1 MRNLSTRQFA
11 LTAVIAAFT
20 TIFSAGNIFSQTPV
34 AHYPFSGNAN
44 DAVGSNHGT
53 VNGATLTTDR
63 FGNANNAYSFD
74 GVDDFIGLDYN
85 FGPFTELT
93 VSAWYKVTA
102 TSPDLQAIV
111 SSDHTAKLLHIQIS
125 TSGDVD
131 NAIYFNPGPGNLLL
145 NHPQPALNQWRQ
157 VTITSKSGESK
168 LYINGVLIDTKNA
181 TFTSITAA
189 NLLRIGSGYL
199 NGRFFNG
206 SIDEVKIYNTALTAA
221 QVLAEYNAT
230 SNNGLVAHYP
240 FTGNANDAVGTNH
253 GTVNGATLTADRF
266 GNANSAYSFD
276 GVDDNININHSEVF
290 NFSSYTVSLWFK
302 YNAPGTAGK
311 VYWSLISKNSIG
323 DGYQDAIHLWI
334 TESTKQTGGRIGG
347 GGSYEVTFGSPPAV
361 NDGSWHQTTV
371 VCDNANDEIRQYL
384 DGILISTSPFT
395 GNPFNNSAS
404 IKLGFWEAYNNFFNG
419 AIDEV
424 KLYNTALTDAQVKSE
439 YNASLGLVAYYP
451 FTGNANDAI
460 GSNHGTVNG
469 ATLTTDRFGNA
480 NSAYS
485 FDGVDDFINLGN
497 SSTFQFANQ
506 VTVSAWFKT
515 TLTSGN
521 FKTLVS
527 KWFSGGTT
535 PNGGTFSL
543 SYETNGLRVMLQ
555 NQSGQNLIA
564 QSNAMCNDDVW
575 RMATFTWDG
584 TNLRLFIN
592 GAQVAINT
600 NAAFGPPE
608 LNNRDVIIG
617 SDTRFSPGT
626 GDRHFPGSL
635 DDVKFYNT
643 ALSPTE
649 VLIEYLNSAPNL
661 ANYGEQF
668 GNIVYL
674 NGTNNYIN
682 CSGNSQNLTDA
693 LTIEAWIKVRS
704 LPASGK
710 LYEIVSKRSYFATS
724 HQDFPVSL
732 TLGSSG
738 KVGFNLSKGDDF
750 TSDLSL
756 TSTTTIQPDVWYHV
770 AASYTAN
777 GTARLFVNGAQ
788 EASGDATFTISSN
801 NQPWVIGRAS
811 QENGGGA
818 NATYFKGHL
827 DEIRLWSAARTQE
840 EIIAHMNSQLAGNET
855 GLIGY
860 WDMNRNGQGA
870 GLTVENK
877 ATATGSAMN
886 GTTFGDASTPVF
898 SVGSDQTKPG
908 SGNAISFDGVND
920 RVLTSQQTQAK
931 NNFTMEAWVKPTGTT
946 TLHAQST
953 SGTSGVGGTNRYLIF
968 PGQYGSDAGS
978 GFTVGTNGVCVL
990 EHGPNYLPSL
1000 LTWSGSI
1007 SGWTHIAIVYTNKQP
1022 SLYVNGIHVATG
1034 LQSIRPNVY
1043 PTNYIIGGDAYG
1055 YFLGEADEIR
1065 IWDYPMTEED
1075 IRDRMCRKITASDP
1089 KFSSLVSYFNF
1100 DESEGVIA
1108 FDLSGKGFDATLT
1121 NGPTRIA
1128 SGAHIGNQSV
1138 HSYVS
1143 SGLPTASLSY
1153 TNQDNLSVSYTFGS
1167 YTGQAGT
1174 HVYYVNAKPTSEA
1187 GIPNVGTNDRYFG
1200 VFSAGI
1206 SNPAYTAT
1214 YNYDGNPYV
1223 TGSNEPLLKLF
1234 KRGSNAEEA
1243 WVSAQ
1248 ASLDI
1253 GSKTLT
1259 ATGQSTEY
1267 MLGASMDDFLAAW
1280 YPMDGNALDSIGS
1293 NHGTINGATPT
1304 TDRFGN
1310 PNKAF
1315 LFDGVSNR
1323 ISFSSPWTTLT
1334 NNYSFSAWVKPSG
1347 DGGYILINGQNS
1359 YPAPPPAPFN
1369 GTSMGVN
1376 NERRLFGDHSGV
1388 ANFTSNPVV
1397 SDQDWNWLVFV
1408 RENGVSK
1415 LYINGIL
1422 QPNTSNSAPNTP
1434 AGGAFIGALTNSLG
1448 FFSGAIDDVKIYNK
1462 ALTLTEIQ
1470 QEMEQFVVDSRFGN
1484 HVKMNGNN
1492 DFINCSSDPALNIT
1506 GALTVE
1512 AWVRPS
1518 SFTTVNQILQK
1529 GGTVGTQIDR
1539 EGYQLRFDG
1548 GTSLGFTVSNAGSQD
1563 GIGMNVQPGDLNRW
1577 MHVAATYDGSTIK
1590 IYRNGQL
1597 ANQKN
1602 TSLVISHNSNPL
1614 LIGKRQDSWHF
1625 NGDIDEVRIW
1635 NVARTKVEILNS
1647 LSEQLNGDETG
1658 LVGYWDMNREGQGQ
1672 GLVVENKALA
1682 TGSALNGT
1690 TNGTASTP
1698 VFRMTEEGDPG
1709 VIGGNQ
1715 SICQTSV
1722 PAMLTNVS
1730 SAVSNGTYPVFYQWH
1745 DSISNGNWNSIPG
1758 AVNATHQPA
1767 LLSQTTH
1774 FRREASIGD
1783 FVGFSNVVTVDVIQI
1798 TGNPEEF
1805 PQEEWNIYAYN
1816 GAILN
1821 LTGLTYRGYYSAST
1835 VNIDTRNHWDQNAS
1849 PSQAAGYEGCSVP
1862 NDNFTFVMK
1871 RRGFPEGQYVINI
1884 PGHDDNIRIY
1894 VNGIQ
1899 VFEYNGCCVSHS
1911 NITAG
1916 TLDENST
1923 VEVRVIEGG
1932 GGAYA
1937 AINFVQT
1944 SLQPGVIAGNQNSCG
1959 SFTPSLLTSTQN
1971 AYGGET
1977 LTITYQWQDS
1987 IAGGA
1992 WNNIADAFNATYQPP
2007 ALSETTW
2014 YRRLAI
2020 NGSETLPGNEIQ
2032 ITISYLAGD
2041 PAIFGENLW
2050 NIYAYNGND
2059 INLGSAVYR
2068 GFYSVGSVNVD
2079 TRHQWD
2085 QNASP
2090 SSAAGYEGC
2099 LVNNDNFT
2107 FVMKRQGFAEGYYLM
2122 NIPAHDDGIR
2132 VYVNGQIVFEH
2143 LSCCDSHFNI
2153 PLGNLDAT
2161 STVEI
2166 RCTEVSGPGYAAVEF
2181 LLNPIILNYRSKAS
2195 GNWSAA
2201 STWEVSDGGPW
2212 TDATQ
2217 APTDANGTITIRAD
2231 HTVTINSS
2239 VTADQITVETD
2250 GVLMINSTLTLGY
2263 APGDDLVVNGTLIL
2277 ESATIQGTGSVVIT
2291 AAGVANLNGGGTK
2304 NLNASFINNG
2314 VFNWN
2319 GGTIGYNNV
2328 LTNNGTMNINGNN
2341 DIQSW
2346 FNNLFFVNTG
2356 TIIKSSSGTTRFL
2369 YMNVQNNGT
2378 YILNAGTL
2386 RLEPG
2391 GQFQNNGLL
2400 TLNNS
2405 TLSNGGYTF
2414 SHNEGATIA
2423 GTGNFTTS
2431 GITLNASLVVA
2442 EGITFSST
2450 GNIEGS
2456 GSLTIN
2462 NDLSIQYNITGSG
2475 SLTINGNITWIS
2487 GTINRPLT
2495 INEGRTMTANGG
2507 NDKNHNAPIVN
2518 NGTINWQ
2525 DGRLLQSA
2533 TITNNGVFNINGGN
2547 IYQRWFAEVFFVNNG
2562 TLVKNSAGTNTF
2574 DYMYVQNNPTGTIKG
2589 IGTINFTNGFQ
2600 FISNGTI
2607 APGTSPGILNI
2618 NNAQP
2623 LSVNS
2628 ILEIEM
2634 NSGSGPGTG
2643 HSQLQRSGNLTL
2655 GGTLRVIETGSVP
2668 NGTYIIIQLTS
2679 GSISGNFSTVE
2690 LPAGYE
2696 LMLSSTTV
2704 AVSRNAPSIACPTDR
2719 IVNAPAGQ
2727 CSTVVN
2733 NIDPAVELG
2742 QDYTY
2747 TLSGATTGSGNGS
2760 ASGLSFN
2767 AGVTT
2772 VSYALT
2778 GNPGESCLFTVMVN
2792 TNVVPAVSISASAN
2806 NICPGTTVTFTAFP
2820 TLGGIPSYQWKVN
2833 GQPVGTNSNQFES
2846 NTLVNNDVV
2855 TVEMT
2860 SSLFCANPSVV
2871 TSNTVGMV
2879 VNQVVTPSVSIS
2891 IPSTEV
2897 CQGANAVFSATPEN
2911 GGNPSYQ
2918 WKLNEINVGENS
2930 PVFVSNSLSDGD
2942 VVHVVM
2948 TSSLL
2953 CVTQP
2958 TATSNAITV
2967 SIIPPVAASVSIQA
2981 SDNAICAGTEVVFTA
2996 SPVNGGSN
3004 PSYQWRI
3011 NGQPVGLNSPVFASA
3026 NFQNGDLISV
3036 VMTSDIQCAVNPIF
3050 SNVIQ
3055 MTVYPLPVVTIS
3067 GSTLICSGNPVVLTA
3082 TQGASYLWSNGATT
3096 QNISVSQPGLYSVV
3110 VNSVNG
3116 CEGSAQV
3123 NVSLGPQDVTAFSLL
3138 TPTDNSFGVQEPVF
3152 FSWEPSDNVAVYD
3165 FYLWRTNQQKPDNPT
3180 VAELTGNSYTYPD
3193 YLNKNFM
3200 YNWQVVAR
3208 NSCSEFQSAI
3218 GTFSFQVFTDL
3229 EVSIVSSP
3237 ATAFAGE
3244 TKSVSFTVTN
3254 TGSVGTGIIPWRDD
3268 VIISQ
3273 SAVFNPTTATRLT
3286 SANNIQSLAPGQ
3298 SYTRTINF
3306 TLPVNIEG
3314 DYYVYIRIDA
3324 TNTIPETDETNNVVR
3339 PEEPMVVN
3347 LPPLPDI
3354 AASDVQSLSGTIIP
3368 GQNLTVGWNV
3378 ENIGNATAAG
3388 GWSQRVAVISGQQ
3401 TLVLGFLSYNGALEA
3416 GAILSQSSSF
3426 QVPQFPSAEGDV
3438 YLQVRLI
3445 PNSALVERPNATAN
3459 NTALSDQTIVFE
3471 KRLSLTPAQH
3481 SLPENSTSPMQ
3492 VMVYR
3497 SGNRDEAL
3505 TVNLNVSQSGRMN
3518 LPASVVIPA
3527 SQAGAPFH
3535 ITAIDNALIDG
3546 DIALDITA
3554 SATGFPS
3561 ASTSLTIVD
3570 DEIPS
3575 ISVSVSPAEATE
3587 GETFQLT
3594 ATRNLVTQSP
3604 LTVSLFTTKSHQIT
3618 LPAGVVIPAGE
3629 SAASLDVPV
3638 VDNNIPE
3645 VTDNVTIT
3653 ASATGFIPAQTNIT
3667 ILDDDIPQIT
3677 LSINPATISEGGGP
3691 HASWGVVQLVQ
3702 PVNTPIQVHISTNV
3716 ANQVFFPAM
3725 ITIPQGQIQQQFNI
3739 GAIDNSILD
3748 GSRTIVIT
3756 ASVFISSC
3764 GCSASAS
3771 SGGVSSQSLT
3781 ILDNDGPTLSAAVN
3795 PFVVPENQSNAGIL
3809 TITRNTLG
3817 GSAITVSIQNNR
3829 PDEIEIQNEAVI
3841 PEGAT
3846 SVDVSFNTLDDGI
3859 EDGQQIVSLTVSAA
3873 AYASGSC
3880 WVMVSDRNLPDY
3892 VAKNLIISGN
3902 SVYLNQALNISFEV
3916 TNQGFALAAAGA
3928 EVKIFLSKDQTI
3940 DNNDTVLLTQLTV
3953 SPLNIG
3959 QSFAVSHNF
3968 IPINTV
3974 GNYFVIASINANG
3987 ARNELISINNTTNA
4001 VPVTI
4006 LPDYTATASVNGDV
4020 FNGTT
4025 PITINGVTQMV
4036 NRAPAPNK
4044 PVEVYIVVNGAR
4056 RTLNATS
4063 NANGQFSVSFVPLN
4077 GEAGDYHVGA
4087 CYPGQGLNE
4096 VQDTFV
4102 ILGARHTVTDFIVW
4116 DIFVDQPQSFT
4127 LEIANASSL
4136 PVSNVQLQVLSAPA
4150 GCNIEF
4156 TPIGNLT
4163 GNSVAT
4169 LNYTITASAITP
4181 GNRYREVSLMLTT
4194 AEGTQFR
4201 FSTWFFSRATKGNM
4215 KVEPVSLNAGMVVGT
4230 SNIVEFGIL
4239 NNGMAAT
4246 GDINVLLPELG
4257 WMSLLSPAVIPS
4269 LQPGQSSV
4277 VTLRLTPGSD
4287 LQLNNPIS
4295 GQIVLTASNANS
4307 VPVPFVFEPISVETG
4322 DLLVDVVNEYTYNT
4336 VAAPHLA
4343 GASVR
4348 VLHPYTGQVIAQG
4361 TTNQDGHFL
4370 VQGINEGF
4378 YTLRV
4383 SADRHSSYDNNIF
4396 VRKGQVNLEV
4406 VFLAFQ
4412 AITYS
4417 WNVVP
4422 TMIQDEYSINLVATF
4437 ETNVPAPV
4445 VTINMPDTLP
4455 QLNFGQTFP
4464 FIVTLTNH
4472 GLIRASD
4479 VQLKLPEDAEYEF
4492 FANVNLIDILPNTS
4506 VQIPVLMQR
4515 RQVQTLSRETK
4526 CRDFAIV
4533 SFKFECGPDD
4543 QMRVVVDEVY
4553 YQGRVCYDVTSH
4565 TLDLPCFNC
4574 DIGYGPGG
4582 DGGSY
4587 YFPFKIPTAPYQK
4600 KKQGCDPCLA
4610 DFLNA
4615 ALDCSPAPNVFLV
4628 AGKSLVTGGKDS
4640 SVPNLIDP
4648 AIKEVV
4654 DKLVCAFKLG
4664 HSVGC
4669 KLNKEF
4675 FGGDPP
4681 LPLNVLAA
4689 PPEFLRAFDD
4699 LEMFVRSAFAVK
4711 NSAEEVYG
4719 QALFNA
4725 QDFDVLHGSFLANI
4739 QQLLPVD
4746 PIQQNELT
4754 DLLSQSDISQALLT
4768 GFINRWNT
4776 SLEAWGQNIFTPNP
4790 QYPGII
4796 NKELLDEYGLSFDTV
4811 VNYTV
4816 QRGLEYITDLFN
4828 ISFDF
4833 MNEYADQDRSS
4844 VCATVTVQ
4852 FSQRLTMTREAFE
4865 GTLTIFN
4872 GHGSDPMQNI
4882 LLDLEIRDENG
4893 VLSNELFQVETK
4905 SLNQLSGIDGNGTLN
4920 AQVEGSAV
4928 IQFIPERG
4936 AAPLSPKYYS
4946 FGGTLSYLDPFT
4958 NTIYEQKLFP
4968 VTLQVN
4974 PSPDL
4979 YINYFMQRDI
4989 YGDDALTEPIEPM
5002 IPAELA
5008 VMIENRGFGTAFAV
5022 NIESAQP
5029 QIIEN
5034 EKGVL
5039 IDFEI
5044 IGSSLSGQP
5053 RQLGL
5058 LNVDFGDIPGGEIR
5072 VGQWW
5077 FTSTLLGHFISYE
5090 VEVNHL
5096 NSFGNPDLSLVSEVK
5111 VHELIK
5117 GVRVYGTQD
5126 DSIGDFLVNDIP
5138 DSGDIPDALYYS
5150 NGTVAQV
5157 FQAVSS
5163 SVDGQVSLNDIEIQL
5178 TVNPFVSGWNYTR
5191 LNDPGNGLYRIVSCT
5206 RQDGQ
5211 VIPLDNIWLT
5221 YVTIPDGGEPIYENK
5236 LHFLDIFSST
5246 DPVSYTIVFEA
5257 IDQNFPEV
5265 LSING
5270 LPASGVTDTPIT
5282 NLEVVFNKPIDP
5294 GTFDYQDIT
5303 LRNQG
5308 GANLA
5313 DSTLTITQVNATTF
5327 DVDISSKTTANGF
5340 FTFTVQTAGIADLIG
5355 NFGQVGKQ
5363 VSWIQSI
5370 NTPAIIFFS
5379 GLPEIPGPP
5388 IDELT
5393 VMFNMPI
5400 NPATF
5405 TTNQLVLTD
5414 SENNLI
5420 STASLVITTE
5430 SPNNNLFRI
5439 SGLLALSGVDGA
5451 YGLTFKLTEIVGET
5465 GLTGFMDQT
5474 VSWMVCQIPAP
5485 QANAGPDAA
5494 ICQGTSYQLN
5504 GSLSNAGSFLWS
5516 TSGTGTFDNNLV
5528 LDPVYTPSQ
5537 SDILNGF
5544 VNLTLTVQALH
5555 PCAPSA
5561 TDVLK
5566 LTFIPAN
5573 NNSVSIISTA
5583 YYLCSGTLVKF
5594 TATPSNGGAV
5604 PVYQWKVNGQNAGTN
5619 GSVFETY
5626 DLMPGDQVWV
5636 EMTSSLAC
5644 PAPAT
5649 AVSNVIAPT
5658 IQLTL
5663 VPEVSITATDT
5674 VIVEGTMVT
5683 FTATYDNGG
5692 EFPTFIWMLNDIPAI
5707 ADLPVFSSN
5716 NLQNGDQ
5723 IHVLLY
5729 SDYECALNPAVSN
5742 IIQMTVQPDTTVR
5755 CPGLVVAS
5763 IHQPPF
5769 ALTGGLPVGGIY
5781 SGIGVTGNV
5790 FDPAVAGLGEKII
5803 TYTYTNPETNYTKNC
5818 TFVLAV
5824 NDLPLTQLVQDL
5836 IVTQDYDTCFAAMQS
5851 ITIAG
5856 NGTSVVVEPEG
5867 SLHVAAAQN
5876 ILIKDGTWVM
5886 PGAHAHFRIEKGNNF
5901 CINPTPVVAVVDSV
5915 PSDKSPA
5922 KNQLSAATL
5931 SDQEMFKIYPNPTN
5945 GRFNLEITGSTG
5957 SVIVEIFKATG
5968 ELVFE
5973 RKLLSE
5979 QLCEFDLST
5988 FSRGIY
5994 IVRITN
6000 DLKTSFR
6007 KLILK

>member
-1 MRNLSTRQFA
+1 MSNFSTRQFA
-11 LTAVIAAFT
+11 FAFVISALT
-20 TIFSAGNIFSQTPV
+20 TIVYAGNIFSQTPV
-34 AHYPFSGNAN
+34 AFYPFNGNAN
-44 DAVGSNHGT
+44 DAVGTIHGT

-63 FGNANNAYSFD
+63 FGAANSAYSFD
-74 GVDDFIGLDYN
+74 GVDDFIGLNYN
-85 FGPFTELT
+85 FGPFDQLT
-93 VSAWYKVTA
+93 VSVWYKVTTA
-102 TSPDLQAIV
+102 SPDLQAIV
-111 SSDHTAKLLHIQIS
+111 SSDHSGKFLHLQIS
-125 TSGDVD
+125 TSGDCD
-131 NAIYFNPGPGNLLL
+131 NAVYFNPGPGNLLL
-145 NHPQPALNQWRQ
+145 THPMPVLNQWKL
-157 VTITSKSGESK
+157 VTITAKNGESNI
-168 LYINGVLIDTKNA
+168 YINGVLIDTDNTA
-181 TFTSITAA
+181 FTNVTAA

-206 SIDEVKIYNTALTAA
+206 AIDDVKIYNTALTASEVIA
-221 QVLAEYNAT
+221 DYNGSSSIASYTSQFGNSVLMNGSTDNIQAIDYSLGT
-230 SNNGLVAHYP
+230 SDFTLETWIKPSTIGT
-240 FTGNANDAVGTNH
+240 TGNLITNRTTELDAQGNWFALVKSNTGNINFEMAEAGTPGSYAVITSANTIPTATWSHIAIVRSGT
-253 GTVNGATLTADRF
+253 TITCYINGIVQATLTD
-266 GNANSAYSFD
+266 
-276 GVDDNININHSEVF
+276 VF
-290 NFSSYTVSLWFK
+290 VRNLT
-302 YNAPGTAGK
+302 
-311 VYWSLISKNSIG
+311 
-323 DGYQDAIHLWI
+323 
-334 TESTKQTGGRIGG
+334 
-347 GGSYEVTFGSPPAV
+347 
-361 NDGSWHQTTV
+361 
-371 VCDNANDEIRQYL
+371 
-384 DGILISTSPFT
+384 STSGQNKST
-395 GNPFNNSAS
+395 IGAWAVQNAQ
-404 IKLGFWEAYNNFFNG
+404 FFNG
-419 AIDEV
+419 SMDEV
-424 KLYNTALTDAQVKSE
+424 RIWN
-439 YNASLGLVAYYP
+439 
-451 FTGNANDAI
+451 
-460 GSNHGTVNG
+460 
-469 ATLTTDRFGNA
+469 
-480 NSAYS
+480 
-485 FDGVDDFINLGN
+485 
-497 SSTFQFANQ
+497 
-506 VTVSAWFKT
+506 
-515 TLTSGN
+515 
-521 FKTLVS
+521 
-527 KWFSGGTT
+527 
-535 PNGGTFSL
+535 
-543 SYETNGLRVMLQ
+543 
-555 NQSGQNLIA
+555 IA
-564 QSNAMCNDDVW
+564 
-575 RMATFTWDG
+575 RT
-584 TNLRLFIN
+584 
-592 GAQVAINT
+592 
-600 NAAFGPPE
+600 
-608 LNNRDVIIG
+608 
-617 SDTRFSPGT
+617 
-626 GDRHFPGSL
+626 
-635 DDVKFYNT
+635 
-643 ALSPTE
+643 
-649 VLIEYLNSAPNL
+649 
-661 ANYGEQF
+661 
-668 GNIVYL
+668 
-674 NGTNNYIN
+674 
-682 CSGNSQNLTDA
+682 
-693 LTIEAWIKVRS
+693 
-704 LPASGK
+704 
-710 LYEIVSKRSYFATS
+710 
-724 HQDFPVSL
+724 
-732 TLGSSG
+732 
-738 KVGFNLSKGDDF
+738 
-750 TSDLSL
+750 
-756 TSTTTIQPDVWYHV
+756 
-770 AASYTAN
+770 
-777 GTARLFVNGAQ
+777 
-788 EASGDATFTISSN
+788 
-801 NQPWVIGRAS
+801 AS
-811 QENGGGA
+811 QIQTGMNNPLTGA
-818 NATYFKGHL
+818 
-827 DEIRLWSAARTQE
+827 
-840 EIIAHMNSQLAGNET
+840 ET
-855 GLIGY
+855 GLVGY
-860 WDMNRNGQGA
+860 WDMNRTGQGA
-870 GLTVENK
+870 GLTVDNN
-877 ATATGSAMN
+877 AIATGTAMN
-886 GTTFGDASTPVF
+886 GTTFGTASTPVF
-898 SVGSDQTKPG
+898 SPVMVQQAPG

-920 RVLTSQQTQAK
+920 VVTAANQTSAF
-931 NNFTMEAWVKPTGTT
+931 NNFTVEAWVNPASTI

-953 SGTSGVGGTNRYLIF
+953 SGAQGTVGTNRYLIF
-968 PGQYGSDAGS
+968 PQHGDTYGNGSISAGA
-978 GFTVGTNGVCVL
+978 GFSVGTNGVCVF
-990 EHGPNYLPSL
+990 EHGGGYLPSL
-1000 LTWSGSI
+1000 LTWSGAI
-1007 SGWTHIAIVYTNKQP
+1007 SGWTHIAIVYTEKQP
-1022 SLYVNGIHVATG
+1022 SLFVNGILVATG
-1034 LQSIRPNVY
+1034 LTSTRSLIY
-1043 PTNYIIGGDAYG
+1043 ASSASIGGGAYG
-1055 YFLGEADEIR
+1055 HYQGQADEIR
-1065 IWDYPMTEED
+1065 IWSSSLTQDQ
-1075 IRDRMCRKITASDP
+1075 IRDRMCRKITSSDP
-1089 KFSSLVSYFNF
+1089 LYSNLVLHYNF
-1100 DESEGVIA
+1100 DENTGNTA
-1108 FDLSGKGFDATLT
+1108 FDATANGFNGTLT
-1121 NGPTRIA
+1121 NGPTRVG
-1128 SGAHIGNQSV
+1128 SGAAIGNQSI
-1138 HSYVS
+1138 HNYVT
-1143 SGLPTASLSY
+1143 SGMPSASLSY
-1153 TNQDNLSVSYTFGS
+1153 NGQDNLAVTYTSGT
-1167 YTGQAGT
+1167 YTGSAGT
-1174 HVYYVNAKPTSEA
+1174 HLYVVNEKPNSQIGVGDFTS
-1187 GIPNVGTNDRYFG
+1187 NDRYFG
-1200 VFSAGI
+1200 VFNAGMT
-1206 SNPAYTAT
+1206 SPSYTAV
-1214 YNYDGNPYV
+1214 YNYTGNPYV
-1223 TGSNEPLLKLF
+1223 NSGNEPMLRLF
-1234 KRGSNAEEA
+1234 KRNDNSQTTWTGAN
-1243 WVSAQ
+1243 
-1248 ASLDI
+1248 ASLNLNA
-1253 GSKTLT
+1253 KTLT
-1259 ATGQSTEY
+1259 ATGLSTEY
-1267 MLGASMDDFLAAW
+1267 ILGASMDDALAAW
-1280 YPMDGNALDSIGS
+1280 YPLDANAQDTIGS
-1293 NHGTINGATPT
+1293 NHGTIMGAIPT
-1304 TDRFGN
+1304 ADRFGN
-1310 PNKAF
+1310 PNKAM
-1315 LFDGVSNR
+1315 LFDGVSHR
-1323 ISFSSPWTTLT
+1323 INFSSPWTTLT

-1347 DGGYILINGQNS
+1347 NGGYVLINGQNS
-1359 YPAPPPAPFN
+1359 YPAPPPAPYN
-1369 GTSMGVN
+1369 GTNMGITN
-1376 NERRLFGDHSGV
+1376 DLRAFGDHSGIV
-1388 ANFTSNPVV
+1388 NFTSNPIIK
-1397 SDQDWNWLVFV
+1397 DQDWNWVVFV

-1415 LYINGIL
+1415 LYVNGIL
-1422 QPNTSNSAPNTP
+1422 QSNTVNNTPNTP
-1434 AGGAFIGALTNSLG
+1434 AGGATIGALNNTVG
-1448 FFSGAIDDVKIYNK
+1448 FFNGAIDEVKIYNK
-1462 ALTLTEIQ
+1462 ALTLNEIQ
-1470 QEMEQFVVDSRFGN
+1470 QQMEQYLVDEQFGN
-1484 HVKMNGNN
+1484 HVKMNGAN
-1492 DFINCSSDPALNIT
+1492 DFINCGSNPALNIN

-1512 AWVRPS
+1512 AWVRPN
-1518 SFTTVNQILQK
+1518 SFNTVNQIVQK

-1539 EGYQLRFDG
+1539 DGFQLRLDN
-1548 GTSLGFTVSNAGSQD
+1548 GTNAGFTISSSSSAD
-1563 GIGMNVQPGDLNRW
+1563 GVGFGISAADLNRW
-1577 MHVAATYDGSTIK
+1577 MHVAATYDGTTLK

-1597 ANQKN
+1597 ANQKT
-1602 TSLVISHNSNPL
+1602 TSQVLSHNSNPL
-1614 LIGKRQDSWHF
+1614 LIGKRQDAWFF

-1635 NVARTKVEILNS
+1635 NTARTQQEIQANLNT
-1647 LSEQLNGDETG
+1647 QLTGNETG
-1658 LVGYWDMNREGQGQ
+1658 LVGYWDMNRDGQGQ
-1672 GLVVENKALA
+1672 GLVVENKATA
-1682 TGSALNGT
+1682 TGSVLNGT
-1690 TNGTASTP
+1690 TAGTASTP
-1698 VFRMTEEGDPG
+1698 VFRMTEGGDPG

-1715 SICQTSV
+1715 SVCQTAV
-1722 PAMLTNVS
+1722 PAMLTNIS
-1730 SAVSNGTYPVFYQWH
+1730 NALSNGTYPVFYQWQ
-1745 DSISNGNWNSIPG
+1745 DSISNGAWNNIAGAMNLTYQPG
-1758 AVNATHQPA
+1758 
-1767 LLSQTTH
+1767 LLSQTTF
-1774 FRREASIGD
+1774 FRRQVTIGD
-1783 FVGFSNVVTVDVIQI
+1783 YIGFSNVVTVDVIEI
-1798 TGNPEEF
+1798 PGDPAIF
-1805 PQEEWNIYAYN
+1805 PQDEWNCYVFTGTDI
-1816 GAILN
+1816 N
-1821 LTGLTYRGYYSAST
+1821 LGSGNVYRGMYSFST
-1835 VNIDTRNHWDQNAS
+1835 VNFDTRNQWDQNGS
-1849 PSQAAGYEGCSVP
+1849 PSSANGYEGCSVP
-1862 NDNFTFVMK
+1862 NDNFTFVMQ
-1871 RRGFPEGQYVINI
+1871 RRGFPEGQYIINI
-1884 PGHDDNIRIY
+1884 PAHDDGIRIY
-1894 VNGIQ
+1894 VNGTL
-1899 VFEYNGCCVSHS
+1899 VFEHIGCCDSHS

-1916 TLDENST
+1916 TLDANST
-1923 VEVRVIEGG
+1923 VEVRTVEGS

-1937 AINFVQT
+1937 AVSFVLS
-1944 SLQPGVIAGNQNSCG
+1944 SLQPGTIAGNQNNCG
-1959 SFTPSLLTSTQN
+1959 SFTPALLTSTQN

-1992 WNNIADAFNATYQPP
+1992 WNNIPQAFNATFQPP
-2007 ALSETTW
+2007 AISETRW

-2020 NGSETLPGNEIQ
+2020 NGSETDASNVLQ
-2032 ITISYLAGD
+2032 ITISFLAGD
-2041 PAIFGENLW
+2041 PAVFGDNSW

-2068 GFYSVGSVNVD
+2068 GFYTYGGLNLD
-2079 TRHQWD
+2079 ARNQWD

-2090 SSAAGYEGC
+2090 SSAMGYDGC

-2132 VYVNGQIVFEH
+2132 VYVNGEIVFEH

-2153 PLGNLDAT
+2153 PVGNLDAT

-2181 LLNPIILNYRSKAS
+2181 LLNPVIMNYRSKTS
-2195 GNWSAA
+2195 GNWNAA
-2201 STWEVSDGGPW
+2201 STWEVSDGGSW
-2212 TDATQ
+2212 TDATV
-2217 APTDANGTITIRAD
+2217 APAEQHGTIAIRAD
-2231 HTVTINSS
+2231 HTVTISS
-2239 VTADQITVETD
+2239 PVTADQITVEPE
-2250 GVLMINSTLTLGY
+2250 GVLVVNSTLTLGY
-2263 APGDDLVVNGTLIL
+2263 APGDDLVVDGILVL
-2277 ESATIQGTGSVVIT
+2277 ESATIQGVGSVVIST
-2291 AAGVANLNGGGTK
+2291 SGVTDLNGGSAK

-2314 VFNWN
+2314 VLNWN

-2328 LTNNGTMNINGNN
+2328 LANNGTININGNN

-2346 FNNLFFVNTG
+2346 FNNLFFVNNG
-2356 TIIKSSSGTTRFL
+2356 TVVKNSAGTTRFL
-2369 YMNVQNNGT
+2369 FMNVQNNGE
-2378 YILNAGTL
+2378 YAISAGTL
-2386 RLEPG
+2386 RLEPS
-2391 GQFQNNGLL
+2391 GQFQQNGAIA
-2400 TLNNS
+2400 LNNAA
-2405 TLSNGGYTF
+2405 LSNSGYTF
-2414 SHNEGATIA
+2414 SHNTGASLTGS
-2423 GTGNFTTS
+2423 GTFSTT
-2431 GITLNASLVVA
+2431 GLTLNASLFIP
-2442 EGITFSST
+2442 EEIIFSST
-2450 GNIEGS
+2450 SEISGS
-2456 GSLTIN
+2456 GNLTIN
-2462 NDLSIQYNITGSG
+2462 NDFTIQNTISGSG
-2475 SLTINGNITWIS
+2475 SLTINGNIGWNN
-2487 GTINRPLT
+2487 GTINRALVV
-2495 INEGRTMTANGG
+2495 NEGKTMTVSGG

-2533 TITNNGVFNINGGN
+2533 TITNNGVFNINSGN
-2547 IYQRWFAEVFFVNNG
+2547 IYQRWFAEEFFVNNG
-2562 TLVKNSAGTNTF
+2562 TIVKNSAGTNTF

-2589 IGTINFTNGFQ
+2589 IGTVNFTNGFQ

-2623 LSVNS
+2623 LSANS
-2628 ILEIEM
+2628 TLEIEM

-2655 GGTLRVIETGSVP
+2655 NGKLKVVETGNVP

-2679 GSISGNFSTVE
+2679 GSITGNFSTVE

-2696 LMLSSTTV
+2696 LMLSSSTV

-2719 IVNAPAGQ
+2719 TVNAPAGH
-2727 CSTVVN
+2727 CSAVVN
-2733 NIDPAVELG
+2733 NIDPAVEQG
-2742 QDYTY
+2742 QNYTY

-2767 AGVTT
+2767 AGVTA
-2772 VSYALT
+2772 VSYALA
-2778 GNPGESCLFTVMVN
+2778 GNPNETCLFTVTVN
-2792 TNVVPAVSISASAN
+2792 TNAVPAVSISASAN
-2806 NICPGTTVTFTAFP
+2806 NICPGATVTFTAFP
-2820 TLGGIPSYQWKVN
+2820 TLGGNPSYQWKVN

-2871 TSNTVGMV
+2871 TSNAVVMV

-2891 IPSTEV
+2891 IPSTEI
-2897 CQGANAVFSATPEN
+2897 CQGAIAVFTATPVN

-2918 WKLNEINVGENS
+2918 WKLNGLNAGENS
-2930 PVFVSNSLSDGD
+2930 QIFTSNSLADGD
-2942 VVHVVM
+2942 IVHVVM
-2948 TSSLL
+2948 TSSLQ

-2958 TATSNAITV
+2958 TATSNSITV

-2981 SDNAICAGTEVVFTA
+2981 SDNSICTGTEVFFTA
-2996 SPVNGGSN
+2996 TPVNGGSN
-3004 PSYQWRI
+3004 PSYQWRL
-3011 NGQPVGLNSPVFASA
+3011 NGQPAGSNSAVFASA

-3067 GSTLICSGNPVVLTA
+3067 GSTLICSGNPVVLTS
-3082 TQGASYLWSNGATT
+3082 TQGASWIWSNGATT
-3096 QNISVSQPGLYSVV
+3096 PSISVSQPGLYSVTV
-3110 VNSVNG
+3110 TSVHG
-3116 CEGSAQV
+3116 CQGSAQV

-3138 TPTDNSFGVQEPVF
+3138 TPADSSFGVQEPVF
-3152 FSWEPSDNVAVYD
+3152 FSWEPSANVAAYD
-3165 FYLWRTNQQKPDNPT
+3165 FYLWRTNQQKPANPT
-3180 VAELTGNSYTYPD
+3180 VAGLTGTSYTYPD

-3218 GTFSFQVFTDL
+3218 GAFSFQVFTDL
-3229 EVSIVSSP
+3229 SVSIVSSP
-3237 ATAFAGE
+3237 VTAFAGE

-3268 VIISQ
+3268 VLISQ
-3273 SAVFNPTTATRLT
+3273 SAVFNAATATRLA
-3286 SANNIQSLAPGQ
+3286 SANNVQSLAPGQ

-3339 PEEPMVVN
+3339 PVEPMAVS

-3354 AASDVQSLSGTIIP
+3354 AVSGVQSLSGNIIP

-3388 GWSQRVAVISGQQ
+3388 GWSQRVAVIAGQQ
-3401 TLVLGFLSYNGALEA
+3401 TLVLGFLPYNGALEA

-3426 QVPQFPSAEGDV
+3426 QVPQFPSVEGDV

-3445 PNSALVERPNATAN
+3445 PNSALIERPDATAN

-3471 KRLSLTPAQH
+3471 KRLSLTPAQQ
-3481 SLPENSTSPMQ
+3481 SLPENSTNPMQ

-3505 TVNLNVSQSGRMN
+3505 AVNLNVSHSGRIN

-3527 SQAGAPFH
+3527 SQAGAPFQ
-3535 ITAIDNALIDG
+3535 ITAIDNTLIEG
-3546 DIALDITA
+3546 NIALDLTA
-3554 SATGFPS
+3554 SATGFPA
-3561 ASTSLTIVD
+3561 ASTSITIVD
-3570 DEIPS
+3570 DEIPT
-3575 ISVSVSPAEATE
+3575 ISVSVSPTEATE
-3587 GETFQLT
+3587 GNTFQLT
-3594 ATRNLVTQSP
+3594 VTRNLVTQSP

-3618 LPAGVVIPAGE
+3618 LPASVVIPAGAG
-3629 SAASLDVPV
+3629 AASVNVPV
-3638 VDNNIPE
+3638 VNNNNPE

-3653 ASATGFIPAQTNIT
+3653 ASATGFILAQTNIT

-3691 HASWGVVQLVQ
+3691 HASWGVVQLAQ
-3702 PVNTPIQVHISTNV
+3702 PVNTPIQVHISTDV

-3725 ITIPQGQIQQQFNI
+3725 ITIPPGQVQQQFNI

-3748 GSRTIVIT
+3748 GDRSIQIT

-3764 GCSASAS
+3764 GCSAPPST
-3771 SGGVSSQSLT
+3771 GGVSTKSMT

-3795 PFVVPENQSNAGIL
+3795 PFVVPENESNAGIL

-3817 GSAITVSIQNNR
+3817 GSAISMIIQNNR

-3846 SVDVSFNTLDDGI
+3846 SVGVPFNTLDDGI

-3873 AYASGSC
+3873 GYASGSC

-3892 VAKNLIISGN
+3892 VANNLIISGN
-3902 SVYLNQALNISFEV
+3902 SVYLNQPLNISFEV
-3916 TNQGFALAAAGA
+3916 ANQGFALAAAGA

-3940 DNNDTVLLTQLTV
+3940 DNNDTVLLTQLSI

-3959 QSFAVSHNF
+3959 QSLTVSHSF

-4006 LPDYTATASVNGDV
+4006 LPNYTATASVNGDV

-4025 PITINGVTQMV
+4025 PITITGVTQMV

-4096 VQDTFV
+4096 AQDTFV
-4102 ILGARHTVTDFIVW
+4102 ILGARHTATDFIVW
-4116 DIFVDQPQSFT
+4116 DVFIDQPKAFT

-4150 GCNIEF
+4150 GCNVEF
-4156 TPIGNLT
+4156 TPIGNLA

-4169 LNYTITASAITP
+4169 LNYSITASAITP
-4181 GNRYREVSLMLTT
+4181 GNRYREVSLMLVT

-4215 KVEPVSLNAGMVVGT
+4215 KVEPVSLSAGMVVGT

-4295 GQIVLTASNANS
+4295 GQIALTASNANS

-4370 VQGINEGF
+4370 VQGINEGY

-4383 SADRHSSYDNNIF
+4383 SADKHSSYDNNIF

-4422 TMIQDEYSINLVATF
+4422 TMIQDEYQITLVATF

-4445 VTINMPDTLP
+4445 LTINMPDTLP
-4455 QLNFGQTFP
+4455 QLGFGQTFP
-4464 FIVTLTNH
+4464 FIVTITNH
-4472 GLIRASD
+4472 GLIRAKD
-4479 VQLKLPEDAEYEF
+4479 VQLKLPEDTEYEF
-4492 FANVNLIDILPNTS
+4492 FANANLIEILPNTS

-4543 QMRVVVDEVY
+4543 QMRVVVDELY

-4615 ALDCSPAPNVFLV
+4615 AVECSPAPNVFPVVL
-4628 AGKSLVTGGKDS
+4628 KSLVIRGSNPLGPRMPRGIKD
-4640 SVPNLIDP
+4640 V
-4648 AIKEVV
+4648 A
-4654 DKLVCAFKLG
+4654 DKLECAFNLG
-4664 HSVGC
+4664 YSVGC

-4675 FGGDPP
+4675 FGGGGPP
-4681 LPLNVLAA
+4681 LPKNVLAS

-4711 NSAEEVYG
+4711 NTAEEVYG
-4719 QALFNA
+4719 QSLFNA
-4725 QDFDVLHGSFLANI
+4725 QDFDVLHDAFLDNI

-4746 PIQQNELT
+4746 PIQQNELS
-4754 DLLSQSDISQALLT
+4754 DLLSQSDINLAQLT
-4768 GFINRWNT
+4768 GLINRWNT

-4816 QRGLEYITDLFN
+4816 QRNLEYITDLYN

-4833 MNEYADQDRSS
+4833 MNEYANQDRSS

-4893 VLSNELFQVETK
+4893 VLSNDLFQIETK
-4905 SLNQLSGIDGNGTLN
+4905 SLNQISGINGSGTLN

-4928 IQFIPERG
+4928 ILFIPERG
-4936 AAPLSPKYYS
+4936 AAPFTPKYYS

-4958 NTIYEQKLFP
+4958 NTIFEQKLFP

-5008 VMIENRGFGTAFAV
+5008 VMIENRGFGTAYAV

-5034 EKGVL
+5034 EKGLL

-5053 RQLGL
+5053 TQLGL

-5077 FTSTLLGHFISYE
+5077 FTSTLLGHFIAYE
-5090 VEVNHL
+5090 VELNHL
-5096 NSFGNPDLSLVSEVK
+5096 NSFGNPDLSLVSEVNI
-5111 VHELIK
+5111 HELIK
-5117 GVRVYGTQD
+5117 GVRVYGPQD
-5126 DSIGDFLVNDIP
+5126 DGIGDFLVNDIP
-5138 DSGDIPDALYYS
+5138 DTHDIPDALYYS

-5163 SVDGQVSLNDIEIQL
+5163 SVDGPVSLNDLEIQL

-5246 DPVSYTIVFEA
+5246 DPVSYTVVFEA
-5257 IDQNFPEV
+5257 IDQDFPEV
-5265 LSING
+5265 LSIIG
-5270 LPASGVTDTPIT
+5270 LPASGVTDSPVT

-5313 DSTLTITQVNATTF
+5313 DPTVTITQVNATTF

-5379 GLPEIPGPP
+5379 GLPQNPGPP
-5388 IDELT
+5388 IDEMT
-5393 VMFNMPI
+5393 VMFNMHI

-5405 TTNQLVLTD
+5405 TTSQLVLTD

-5420 STASLVITTE
+5420 STVSLVITPE
-5430 SPNNNLFRI
+5430 GSNNNLFRI
-5439 SGLLALSGVDGA
+5439 SGLLALSGDDGT

-5474 VSWMVCQIPAP
+5474 VSWTVCQILAP
-5485 QANAGPDAA
+5485 QVNAGADAA

-5504 GSLSNAGSFLWS
+5504 GSVSNAGSLIWS
-5516 TSGTGTFDNNLV
+5516 TSGSGTFDNNLIIN
-5528 LDPVYTPSQ
+5528 PVYTPSQ
-5537 SDILNGF
+5537 ADILNGF
-5544 VNLTLTVQALH
+5544 VNLTLTVHALH
-5555 PCAPSA
+5555 PCAPSVS
-5561 TDVLK
+5561 DVLK
-5566 LTFIPAN
+5566 LTINPAI
-5573 NNSVSIISTA
+5573 NNSVSILSTA
-5583 YYLCSGTLVKF
+5583 YYLCSGTYVKF
-5594 TATPSNGGAV
+5594 TATPFNGGIT

-5619 GSVFETY
+5619 SPVFETY

-5636 EMTSSLAC
+5636 EMVSSFSC
-5644 PAPAT
+5644 PSPAT
-5649 AVSNVIAPT
+5649 AVSNVVAPF
-5658 IQLTL
+5658 IQLTV

-5674 VIVEGTMVT
+5674 DIVEGTLVT
-5683 FTATYDNGG
+5683 FTAEYQNGS
-5692 EFPTFIWMLNDIPAI
+5692 EFPTFIWMRNGNPVGAN
-5707 ADLPVFSSN
+5707 LPVFSSN
-5716 NLQNGDQ
+5716 SLEDGDQ
-5723 IHVLLY
+5723 IYVLLY
-5729 SDYECALNPAVSN
+5729 SDYECAVNPAISN

-5755 CPGLVVAS
+5755 CPSQLVVS
-5763 IHQPPF
+5763 VYQNPF
-5769 ALTGGLPVGGIY
+5769 VLDVSRPLGGTY
-5781 SGIGVTGNV
+5781 SGIGVAGNI
-5790 FDPAVAGLGEKII
+5790 FNPATAGVGTHII
-5803 TYTYTNPETNYTKNC
+5803 SYAYTNPETNFTKYC
-5818 TFVLAV
+5818 TFPLIVREI
-5824 NDLPLTQLVQDL
+5824 PLTVALQN
-5836 IVTQDYDTCFAAMQS
+5836 VTVSAPADTC
-5851 ITIAG
+5851 
-5856 NGTSVVVEPEG
+5856 
-5867 SLHVAAAQN
+5867 AAAFETL
-5876 ILIKDGTWVM
+5876 ILAGDGTHFIVESGSSIDLVSAQRIVAKNNLHIKA
-5886 PGAHAHFRIEKGNNF
+5886 GAHAVLRIEKGNNF
-5901 CINPTPVVAVVDSV
+5901 CTQPVAMVADVDSDRREQ
-5915 PSDKSPA
+5915 PPIKSEIISG
-5922 KNQLSAATL
+5922 K
-5931 SDQEMFKIYPNPTN
+5931 EERIRMYPNPTS
-5945 GRFNLEITGSTG
+5945 GIFVLELIHDSDDSFVEIYRSSGERILLQKLSGSDLHEFNLSSHAKG
-5957 SVIVEIFKATG
+5957 
-5968 ELVFE
+5968 L
-5973 RKLLSE
+5973 
-5979 QLCEFDLST
+5979 
-5988 FSRGIY
+5988 Y
-5994 IVRITN
+5994 IVRVLQGDRVWYGKI
-6000 DLKTSFR
+6000 
-6007 KLILK
+6007 IMH